1 MTMLDLSRESTR
13 AIDVLFFDT
22 LWLERLMEAM
32 LRMLRMLRMLHGD
45 DNDE

>member
-13 AIDVLFFDT
+13 TIDVLFFDT

-32 LRMLRMLRMLHGD
+32 LRMLRMLRDD